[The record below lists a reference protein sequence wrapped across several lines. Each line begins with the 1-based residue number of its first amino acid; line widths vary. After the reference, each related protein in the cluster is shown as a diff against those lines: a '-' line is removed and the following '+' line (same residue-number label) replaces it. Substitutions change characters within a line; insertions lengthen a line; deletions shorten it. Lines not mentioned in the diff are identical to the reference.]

1 MRWFFALGVLI
12 PVAAAQDKSIA
23 KICSEFDTA
32 WANAK
37 NEDAQLKALELL
49 RQKTDPEIRKRLVN
63 VMNNYKAS
71 EAAREQAIRTLASN
85 YRSDQTAVAEIC
97 KFIEKR
103 DKRSRKK
110 DSVLEMAIRQLGQM
124 DRKVV
129 LPHAGV
135 IDDIIETEVGEQYE
149 TAFGLA
155 AVQVAPQVRS
165 KTTIPKLIKLYRK
178 LQNDMRSYFQAN
190 FDKNCDGG

>member
-1 MRWFFALGVLI
+1 MRSLAALLI
-12 PVAAAQDKSIA
+12 LVSAAVAQDKPVA

-37 NEDAQLKALELL
+37 NEDAQLKAVELL
-49 RQKTDPEIRKRLVN
+49 RQKTDPELRKRLVN

-85 YRSDQTAVAEIC
+85 YRSDETAVKEIC

-103 DKRSRKK
+103 DKKSKKK

-129 LPHAGV
+129 VNHVRV

-155 AVQVAPQVRS
+155 AVQVAPLLRS
-165 KTTIPKLIKLYRK
+165 KTTVPRLIKLYKK
-178 LQNDMRSYFQAN
+178 LQNDMRSYFRAN